1 MQGTATPGNT
11 LRVPNQYPTIQAAI
25 DAAASGDLVLIAPGT
40 YSENPVIANKV
51 ITLAS
56 EFLTTGGSSLI
67 DATILQGNGSSQG
80 ITVQATAAG
89 TSSVGLTIRSGG
101 AGVVDGVHALGS
113 VTVRYNHIIGYDDG
127 IDFEPPTGRT
137 GTCTCQFNTIE
148 GGTDDGID
156 LDAASNGL
164 LEGNI
169 LRNNRE
175 DGIEIRFHDYAGT
188 LSIVI
193 RGNRLQGNGQDGIQL
208 IDLPGASDRRIRIER
223 NVIVANGRAGLG
235 LMDGG
240 NSGEDYRAAS
250 LLDPIDLINNTF
262 VGNDHAVS
270 GGDNMVVVNN
280 IFVNAKRIGL
290 KNVDGSSIA
299 AYNLFWN
306 NPTNFTGSNVDQ
318 TTTVLADPLRS
329 PDYTL
334 SAGSPAIDAGTA
346 AFQWRG
352 QPVVDMPSSAY
363 VGAAP
368 DLGAFES
375 GETGPAPSPTPVPS
389 PTPGGQT
396 SYVLVGA
403 GDIASESN
411 GDEIT
416 AALLDGIEGTVFT
429 LGDNVY
435 ESGTIDEFMTYY
447 EPTWGR
453 HKARTRPVPGDH
465 DYFTSGASGYFTYF
479 GTAAGDPSKGYYS
492 YDLGSWHI
500 VALNT
505 KCDQVGGCGPG
516 SPQELWLRAD
526 LAAHPNACTVAYMHH
541 PRFSSGSTHGSQA
554 FVQPLWEAL
563 YDAGVEIV
571 LAGHEHNYERFA
583 PQNPLGDLDTSW
595 GIREFVV
602 GTGGRIHYGFSTP
615 LPNSEVRNGD
625 TFGVLKLTLRDGAY
639 EWEFV
644 PEPGSTFSD
653 RGTGTCH
660 GAPPS
665 PTPTPN
671 ATPTQDVTPA
681 GGQTVVLTPEADARV
696 EAANPNTNYGTAL
709 TLIIDGDPQREAF
722 VRFAVPSGGTLAQ
735 ATLRLFASNGTTKA
749 PRVFLAGNDWTET
762 GITWNTKPAV
772 IGSGIAGPASFPDN
786 TWVEYDVTSL
796 VSGSGPVSFTF
807 PPLSSDGVT
816 FHAREM
822 GTNVPQLVLRY
833 SDSDTPTA
841 TTVPPATATPSPAN
855 SPITGLTTTPSVTA
869 TISPPST
876 PTATSIPPTPGGE
889 QTAVFTPEAD
899 ARVEAANPNANF
911 GTATALSAD
920 QDRAEE
926 SYLRFTI
933 SGITGTVQQAK
944 LRLYATG
951 STVDGP
957 QVYTATNTWTE
968 TSITWNTRP
977 TLLTGPAGDTGAI
990 SSGTWVEFDV
1000 TPLVTGDGTITLALI
1015 ATSSDGVTF
1024 SSREAAS
1031 NWPQLVIRFAENAT
1045 QTATPATTS
1054 TGVPP
1059 TPATT
1064 PETSPTVGS
1073 TETPGPTATSS
1084 VVPTPTQ
1091 PATAVPTPTVSP
1103 TPTAVT
1109 GGETLFADGFETGNL
1124 SQWSRVKG
1132 LIVQQQLVL
1141 QGAFAARGTSTQAAT
1156 YARATLQAPQSDVY
1170 FRVYVYIASQ
1180 SNNTVYLMR
1189 CRTANDKS
1197 ILGVYVNGSGRLGYR
1212 NDVSG
1217 VSTTTTAIV
1226 AKNAWHEILLY
1237 AVVNGASG
1245 SVELWLDGAL
1255 VASKT
1260 ENLGTTATGI
1270 VQIGENGT
1278 GSRSYDIA
1286 FDDVLVS
1293 NAPIAATA
1301 IMGSFS
1307 ASVPTATPSLTPAAT
1322 PIPTPTPPATP
1333 TFVATATT
1341 EPTATLE
1348 PVPTETPVPSATST
1362 PSPVP
1367 AASDS
1372 PTASEEEAEV
1382 PGGTPAP

>member
-1 MQGTATPGNT
+1 MHQRMTGSLLSDRRRTRILPVIFRWLTVLLLALPTLHQAPFVLPPFSSGSSGTHGLAQGLLQETATPGTT
-11 LRVPNQYPTIQAAI
+11 LRVPDQYPTIQAAI
-25 DAAASGDLVLIAPGT
+25 NAAASGDLVLIAPGT
-40 YSENPVIANKV
+40 YSENPVIAGKV

-56 EFLTTGGSSLI
+56 HFFTTGDTSFI

-89 TSSVGLTIRSGG
+89 TSIIGLTIRSGG

-113 VTVRYNHIIGYDDG
+113 VTVRHNHIIGYDDG
-127 IDFEPPTGRT
+127 IDFGPPTGST

-156 LDAASNGL
+156 LDGASNGL
-164 LEGNI
+164 LEGNV
-169 LRNNRE
+169 LRNNHE

-208 IDLPGASDRRIRIER
+208 IDLPGASDRRVRIER

-270 GGDNMVVVNN
+270 GGDNLVAVNN
-280 IFVNAKRIGL
+280 VVVNAKRFGL
-290 KNVDGSSIA
+290 KNVDGNSIA

-318 TTTVLADPLRS
+318 TTTVLADPLLS

-363 VGAAP
+363 IGAAP
-368 DLGAFES
+368 DLGAYES
-375 GETGPAPSPTPVPS
+375 GEPGPTPSPTPVLS

-453 HKARTRPVPGDH
+453 HKARTRPAPGDH
-465 DYFTSGASGYFTYF
+465 DYFTAGAAGYFSYF
-479 GTAAGDPSKGYYS
+479 GSAAGDPSRGYYS
-492 YDLGSWHI
+492 YDFGSWHV

-505 KCDQVGGCGPG
+505 KCDEIGGCGPG

-526 LAAHPNACTVAYMHH
+526 LAAHPSACTVAYMHH

-563 YDAGVEIV
+563 YEAGVDIV

-583 PQNPLGDLDTSW
+583 PQNPAGDLDTRW

-602 GTGGRIHYGFSTP
+602 GTGGRTHYGFGAP
-615 LPNSEVRNGD
+615 LPNSEVREAS
-625 TFGVLKLTLRDGAY
+625 TFGVLKLTLHDGGY
-639 EWEFV
+639 EWDFV

-660 GAPPS
+660 EAPPS
-665 PTPTPN
+665 PTPTPD
-671 ATPTQDVTPA
+671 ATPTQGATPA
-681 GGQTVVLTPEADARV
+681 GEQTVVLTPEADARV
-696 EAANPNTNYGTAL
+696 EAANPNTNYGTAS
-709 TLIIDGDPQREAF
+709 TLIIDGDPLRESY
-722 VRFAVPSGGTLAQ
+722 VRFNVQGTGTIQQ

-749 PRVFLAGNDWTET
+749 PRVYLAGNDWTET
-762 GITWNTKPAV
+762 GITWNTKPAALGGGV
-772 IGSGIAGPASFPDN
+772 AGPASFPDN
-786 TWVEYDVTSL
+786 TWVEFDVTSL
-796 VSGSGPVSFTF
+796 VTGPGQVTFTF
-807 PPLSSDGVT
+807 PPVSSDGIT

-822 GTNVPQLVLRY
+822 GTNIPQLVLRY
-833 SDSDTPTA
+833 SDSGAPTTTPVPAGTASPSPSSSPATGPTA
-841 TTVPPATATPSPAN
+841 T
-855 SPITGLTTTPSVTA
+855 LTSTA
-869 TISPPST
+869 TITPPST
-876 PTATSIPPTPGGE
+876 PAATAMPPTPGGE
-889 QTAVFTPEAD
+889 QQVVFTPEAD

-920 QDRAEE
+920 LDRAEE

-933 SGITGTVQQAK
+933 GGITGTVQQAK

-957 QVYTATNTWTE
+957 QVYTANNTWTE
-968 TSITWNTRP
+968 TAITWNTKP
-977 TLLTGPAGDTGAI
+977 ALLTGPSGDTGAI
-990 SSGTWVEFDV
+990 TSGTWVEFDV
-1000 TPLVTGDGTITLALI
+1000 TPLVPSDGTITLALI

-1024 SSREAAS
+1024 SSREASS
-1031 NWPQLVIRFAENAT
+1031 NRPQLVIKLAGNAT
-1045 QTATPATTS
+1045 LTVTPEPTPEGA
-1054 TGVPP
+1054 PP
-1059 TPATT
+1059 TPPNT
-1064 PETSPTVGS
+1064 PEATPTNGS
-1073 TETPGPTATSS
+1073 TQTPSPSATSS
-1084 VVPTPTQ
+1084 VVSTATSIPTFTPTQ
-1091 PATAVPTPTVSP
+1091 TATALPTPTVA
-1103 TPTAVT
+1103 PTAT
-1109 GGETLFADGFETGNL
+1109 AIPGGETLFADGFETGNL
-1124 SQWSRVKG
+1124 ARWSRVKG
-1132 LIVQQQLVL
+1132 LTVQQEIVL

-1156 YARATLQAPQSDVY
+1156 YARATLPAPQSDVY
-1170 FRVYVYIASQ
+1170 FRVYIYIASQ

-1217 VSTTTTAIV
+1217 LSTTTATVV
-1226 AKNAWHEILLY
+1226 ARNAWHEVVLH
-1237 AVVNGASG
+1237 AKVNGTSG
-1245 SVELWLDGAL
+1245 QVEIW
-1255 VASKT
+1255 
-1260 ENLGTTATGI
+1260 
-1270 VQIGENGT
+1270 
-1278 GSRSYDIA
+1278 
-1286 FDDVLVS
+1286 F
-1293 NAPIAATA
+1293 
-1301 IMGSFS
+1301 
-1307 ASVPTATPSLTPAAT
+1307 
-1322 PIPTPTPPATP
+1322 
-1333 TFVATATT
+1333 
-1341 EPTATLE
+1341 
-1348 PVPTETPVPSATST
+1348 
-1362 PSPVP
+1362 
-1367 AASDS
+1367 
-1372 PTASEEEAEV
+1372 
-1382 PGGTPAP
+1382 